1 MSEKSSSVHTIPLAD
16 AWKASRLRRADA
28 AIRLIR
34 EYARRHAK
42 APNVKISPKVT
53 ELVWR
58 DGRQNPPRRVRVV
71 LEKTDDET
79 VYVRLEGEKTEEE
92 EKE

>member
-1 MSEKSSSVHTIPLAD
+1 LSEKSSSVHTIPLAD

-42 APNVKISPKVT
+42 ALNVKISPKVS

-58 DGRQNPPRRVRVV
+58 DGRQSPPRRVRVV

-79 VYVRLEGEKTEEE
+79 VYVRLEGEMAEEE

>member
-1 MSEKSSSVHTIPLAD
+1 
-16 AWKASRLRRADA
+16 
-28 AIRLIR
+28 
-34 EYARRHAK
+34 
-42 APNVKISPKVT
+42 VKISPKVS

-71 LEKTDDET
+71 FEKTDDET
-79 VYVRLEGEKTEEE
+79 VYVRLEGETAEEE